1 MPEKSGMDAVL
12 DVLLLAGP
20 TLGVT
25 SCPHAGAKPISGNPA
40 MAMIATLVSMNA
52 VRRFMMLLQR

>member
-20 TLGVT
+20 TLGAT

-40 MAMIATLVSMNA
+40 MAYPKIATLVSMNA
-52 VRRFMMLLQR
+52 VR